1 MVTVKIDKCDLL
13 DMLMDR
19 LAFWTTDD
27 VKTKLFERYYWD
39 MIEGGC
45 FDETELD
52 VQSIVDND
60 YVNYL
65 DVIYEEDFDNYNI
78 ENENDERI
86 ILADT
91 DNDGNKVYLIYTC

>member
-1 MVTVKIDKCDLL
+1 MVTVKIDEYDLL

-27 VKTKLFERYYWD
+27 VTTKLFDRYYWD

-52 VQSIVDND
+52 VRSTVDND

-65 DVIYEEDFDNYNI
+65 EVIYEEDFDNYNI

-91 DNDGNKVYLIYTC
+91 DDDGNKVYLIYTC

>member
-1 MVTVKIDKCDLL
+1 MVTVKIDEYDLL

-27 VKTKLFERYYWD
+27 VTTKLFDRYYWD

-45 FDETELD
+45 FNETELD
-52 VQSIVDND
+52 VRSVVDND

-65 DVIYEEDFDNYNI
+65 EVIYEEDFDNYNI

-91 DNDGNKVYLIYTC
+91 DDNGNKVYLIYTC